1 MYVYMYV
8 GATECDAVIER
19 RCRSGVA
26 GELSSVFFSLC
37 KWHQMCY
44 LCVSSYIML
53 LISISL
59 IT

>member
-1 MYVYMYV
+1 MYV

-44 LCVSSYIML
+44 LCVSNVIN
-53 LISISL
+53 ISIQSRL
-59 IT
+59 LLNCV